1 MSASIIFRIVSGQHN
16 TLMSTDLRKLQA
28 KLFRKL
34 QAVFMSGL
42 STVGLTT
49 VCSKPTEGNISLS
62 TTVGKPIEGKLCD
75 NTNKQWVNPSYYPM
89 DKLA

>member
-49 VCSKPTEGNISLS
+49 VCSKPT
-62 TTVGKPIEGKLCD
+62 VGKPIEGKLCD